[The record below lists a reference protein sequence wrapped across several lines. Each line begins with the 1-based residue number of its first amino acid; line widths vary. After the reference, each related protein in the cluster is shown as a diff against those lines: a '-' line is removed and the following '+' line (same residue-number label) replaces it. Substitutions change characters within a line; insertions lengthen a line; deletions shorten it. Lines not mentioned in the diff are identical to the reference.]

1 MQLLSKDEDEDKREP
16 EFHFPTLPTLA
27 HRVLTHGLIF
37 KDAAELQGYLPTTG
51 LSHVAAS
58 NCGTADNPDCCR
70 LS

>member
-16 EFHFPTLPTLA
+16 EFHFPTLPTRA
-27 HRVLTHGLIF
+27 RRAPHTVLIF

-58 NCGTADNPDCCR
+58 NCGTADNPDW
-70 LS
+70 